1 MNLSNT
7 AAHHL
12 GAQLKSRSSALVSI
26 ENSIYACLILITLSG
41 NVLVLLTLYRTPRSV
56 TNLLISSL
64 AISDILMPV
73 LCCFQSLCVLVVGHW
88 PFGEFICQ
96 LQAFGVIALAC
107 ASLQIMGLAAV
118 NRYFCIVRPFDYRR
132 IFTARRTKL
141 MIAAVWVL
149 ASTEPLPYLI
159 SGKRYVFH
167 PGKFFCFQGKEVSFQ
182 SLLIYGYVGLSMGT
196 IILCYFNVFLTL
208 SKHQR
213 TVANRLRHMEISSQA
228 TSVEEINATNTFFS
242 YRYWVCGC
250 LDANPCCGCNR
261 FRKWRLDFTE
271 AGLRHVYLL
280 GCTFLGYKSIYLWSN
295 EQKVSSRA

>member
-26 ENSIYACLILITLSG
+26 ESSIYACLILITLSG

-73 LCCFQSLCVLVVGHW
+73 LCCFQSLWVLVVGHW

-141 MIAAVWVL
+141 MIAAVWAL

-182 SLLIYGYVGLSMGT
+182 SLLIYGYVSLSMGT

-208 SKHQR
+208 SKHQG
-213 TVANRLRHMEISSQA
+213 TVANRLRYMETSSPA
-228 TSVEEINATNTFFS
+228 ASVEEINATKTLFLTVIGFVAVWTPILVVDVIDFANGDWILPRPFTS
-242 YRYWVCGC
+242 CIPTWVYF
-250 LDANPCCGCNR
+250 P
-261 FRKWRLDFTE
+261 RL
-271 AGLRHVYLL
+271 
-280 GCTFLGYKSIYLWSN
+280 
-295 EQKVSSRA
+295 